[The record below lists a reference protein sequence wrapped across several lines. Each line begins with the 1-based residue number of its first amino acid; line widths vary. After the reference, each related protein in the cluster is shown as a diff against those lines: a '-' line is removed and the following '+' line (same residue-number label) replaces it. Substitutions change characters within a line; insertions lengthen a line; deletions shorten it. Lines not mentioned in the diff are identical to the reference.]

1 MAALDRKAK
10 AKGGVMRSWYTTTGG
25 ICCIVIAIATGVKN
39 LVDNDPATTIDIQTI
54 ITSLGFFF
62 PGLIGIWAR
71 DNGKSSEDV
80 GVQ

>member
-1 MAALDRKAK
+1 
-10 AKGGVMRSWYTTTGG
+10 MRSWYTTTGG
-25 ICCIVIAIATGVKN
+25 ICCIVIAIASAVKSM
-39 LVDNDPATTIDIQTI
+39 VDDDPTTTIDIQTI

-80 GVQ
+80 GVK